1 MIRPCLAWTHGL
13 HPGMVVVMMIWCVQ
27 IAGLYGGE
35 YQNKAYEKK

>member
-13 HPGMVVVMMIWCVQ
+13 HHGMVVVMIWCVQ